1 MRRFQLLN
9 LACRAGVGKSLCPP
23 GMGWMV
29 VDHQAKANK
38 ICGGDV
44 IAKIVTSADNNKL
57 AWSMHHE

>member
-1 MRRFQLLN
+1 M
-9 LACRAGVGKSLCPP
+9 A
-23 GMGWMV
+23 M
-29 VDHQAKANK
+29 DHKAKASK